1 MAAPSYRLRTD
12 AFLVFLL
19 AMAVLSL
26 EVTLTRVFSFTM
38 YHHFTYLVISLAMLG
53 FGAAGTYLTIRP
65 PSSDAHG
72 KSQFLAKMSA
82 LFGLTTITAIVL
94 IPRIHFYPLD
104 MYYDNDYSNLLS
116 LPVIILLT
124 ATPFFFGGA
133 CIAYIIS
140 GASER
145 INRIYFADLTGAAI
159 GCLLVLMMI
168 NTIGAVAACF
178 ISAAIALLA
187 ASIAAARR
195 RTIYIIALLL
205 IAVSAFA
212 VAQKNLL
219 PLYVPHHKQMFGKE
233 QLIEAIEW
241 EVTARLDV
249 TRPTEAYSSFG
260 GALSRKYD
268 GPAQN
273 VRFIYQDG
281 AALTGIV
288 QPTPTPE
295 QTASLGY
302 YLQGVPYQITPNAR
316 SLVIG
321 CGGGPDILIALY
333 NGATKVVGVDINP
346 KMIKLLYKYNDF
358 ANNVFTRNDVE
369 LVASEGRHFL
379 SRDSRKFDVIQL
391 SGVDTS
397 AAQATGAY
405 ALSEN
410 FIYTT
415 EAFEEYLDH
424 LEENGIINFSRPPGR
439 QTSRII
445 TTWIQVLQKNQVLQ
459 PYMHIMVLNDKGLHR
474 LKVGDSWIVE
484 EGQCSQTIVKKSP
497 FTKEQ
502 TDTIT
507 QWAQKLGFEVIYD
520 PYTRRQNFT
529 EQLILADPQQRQKLI
544 DQSLFNIKPCTD
556 DSPFYFQF
564 YRWRQLLQIKP
575 FTKSRY
581 ALPTALII
589 LLAILIIVTGLSAI
603 FIIYPLCR
611 KRPISA
617 KGGRIGTFVYFTAL
631 GLGFI
636 LLEITLLQKLSI
648 FLGGPAYSM
657 SITLFTILLASGVG
671 SFLSR
676 NWSARPLRLLAI
688 VIPLLVLTIVAELF
702 LLRYAIPRLMYLS
715 HPQRAIAAV
724 IMIAPLGLLMGMPF
738 PTGLRRIDAL
748 RPQLIPWAW
757 GVNACATVLGSVLC
771 VLLSSS
777 AGFNAL
783 LILAAAVYLTGW
795 LFLTLTQPR
804 SQLPASA

>member
-1 MAAPSYRLRTD
+1 MTANSYRLRTNTI
-12 AFLVFLL
+12 LVFLL

-26 EVTLTRVFSFTM
+26 EVTLTRVFSFIM

-65 PSSDAHG
+65 PSPDPSG

-82 LFGLTTITAIVL
+82 LFGLTTIAAIVL
-94 IPRIHFYPLD
+94 VPRIHFYPLD
-104 MYYDNDYSNLLS
+104 MYFNNDYSNLLS
-116 LPVIILLT
+116 LLVIVLLT

-145 INRIYFADLTGAAI
+145 INRIYFADLTGAAV
-159 GCLLVLMMI
+159 GCLIVLLMI

-178 ISAAIALLA
+178 VSAAIALLA
-187 ASIAAARR
+187 ASIATTRR
-195 RTIYIIALLL
+195 RTIHVIALLL

-212 VAQKNLL
+212 VARKNLL

-233 QLIEAIEW
+233 QLVEDIEW
-241 EVTARLDV
+241 DVTARLDV
-249 TRPTEAYSSFG
+249 TRPAEAYYSFG

-268 GPAQN
+268 GPAQL
-273 VRFIYQDG
+273 VRVIYQD
-281 AALTGIV
+281 ATALTGIV
-288 QPTPTPE
+288 QPTPAPE
-295 QTASLGY
+295 QTPCLGY
-302 YLQGVPYQITPNAR
+302 YLQGAPYQIIPNAR
-316 SLVIG
+316 ALVIG
-321 CGGGPDILIALY
+321 CGGGPDILIALH
-333 NGATKVVGVDINP
+333 NGAGKVVGVDINP
-346 KMIKLLYKYNDF
+346 KMIKLLHKYNDF
-358 ANNVFTRNDVE
+358 ANNVFSRDDIE
-369 LVASEGRHFL
+369 LIASEGRHFL

-397 AAQATGAY
+397 AAQAAGAY

-415 EAFEEYLDH
+415 EAFEEYLGH
-424 LEENGIINFSRPPGR
+424 LEEGGIVNFSRPPGW

-445 TTWIQVLQKNQVLQ
+445 TMWLQVLQRHQVQQ
-459 PYMHIMVLNDKGLHR
+459 PQMHIMVLNGNGLHR
-474 LKVGDSWIVE
+474 LKVGESWIVE
-484 EGQCSQTIVKKSP
+484 EGPWSQTIVKKSP
-497 FTKEQ
+497 LTEEQ
-502 TDTIT
+502 VNTLT
-507 QWAQKLGFEVIYD
+507 QWAGKLGFEVVYD
-520 PYTRRQNFT
+520 PYTRRQNYT
-529 EQLILADPQQRQKLI
+529 EQLILADPQQREKLI
-544 DQSLFNIKPCTD
+544 DQSSFNIEPCTD

-564 YRWRQLLQIKP
+564 YRWKQLLQLNP
-575 FTKSRY
+575 FAKSRA

-589 LLAILIIVTGLSAI
+589 LLGILIIVTVLSAL

-617 KGGRIGTFVYFTAL
+617 KGGRAGTFVYFTAL

-636 LLEITLLQKLSI
+636 LLEITLLQKLSV

-657 SITLFTILLASGVG
+657 SITLFTILLASGLG

-688 VIPLLVLTIVAELF
+688 VIPLLVLTVVAELF
-702 LLRYAIPRLMYLS
+702 LLHYAIPRLMYLS
-715 HPQRAIAAV
+715 HPQRAVAAV

-738 PTGLRRIDAL
+738 PTGLRRVDVL

-757 GVNACATVLGSVLC
+757 GINACATVLGSVLC
-771 VLLSSS
+771 VLLSSLV
-777 AGFNAL
+777 GFNVVL
-783 LILAAAVYLTGW
+783 MLAAAVYLVGW
-795 LFLTLTQPR
+795 LFFSLTQPR
-804 SQLPASA
+804 AVTD